1 MRNSVNSQQYY
12 YSTFFV
18 EYGRMKPYN
27 MNKEWKM
34 MQGSYEMLLSDIA
47 VLLAGNQF
55 DTEAVSKSLKLI
67 CDSFSFT

>member
-1 MRNSVNSQQYY
+1 
-12 YSTFFV
+12 
-18 EYGRMKPYN
+18 

-67 CDSFSFT
+67 CDSFSFTYGAYMRQIILNILI